1 MTTNTNNEASSST
14 DSQLQA
20 LLNAALAG
28 DGAGG
33 KTADK
38 AEGRGG
44 SKGDGPLTVSGTPA
58 EAAKQPDGAGYKPT
72 AQGAKGPGTAPK
84 ADGSDEN
91 GKEAE
96 GNGKATDGKGKAADG
111 KGKAADKD
119 KKAADDDKN
128 PLKSFTQLIR
138 ERATETDTRPTA
150 TLTLRKIIGGDIL
163 NTEVVRRQIGVFL
176 LATLFVIL
184 YITNRYVC
192 QRDLVQIDKLTKE
205 LKDAKYRALSSNSE
219 LTEKSRESRVLEML
233 RTCRDSTLHIASQPP
248 YIVTVPTDDAK

>member
-1 MTTNTNNEASSST
+1 MTTNTNNEAGSST

-28 DGAGG
+28 DGAGS

-44 SKGDGPLTVSGTPA
+44 SKAGDTPAVSGTQP
-58 EAAKQPDGAGYKPT
+58 ETAKQPGGAGYKPA
-72 AQGAKGPGTAPK
+72 AQGAKGAGTAPK
-84 ADGSDEN
+84 ADGSDE
-91 GKEAE
+91 
-96 GNGKATDGKGKAADG
+96 KGKAAEG
-111 KGKAADKD
+111 KGRTADAKGKDGDKD
-119 KKAADDDKN
+119 KKADGDDKN
-128 PLKSFTQLIR
+128 PLKTFTQLIR

-248 YIVTVPTDDAK
+248 YIVTVPTDEGK

>member
-1 MTTNTNNEASSST
+1 MTTNTNNEASSPA

-28 DGAGG
+28 DGA
-33 KTADK
+33 KDK
-38 AEGRGG
+38 ADDKPEGR
-44 SKGDGPLTVSGTPA
+44 DDTPLTVSGTQP
-58 EAAKQPDGAGYKPT
+58 EAAAKRDSEAPKTT
-72 AQGAKGPGTAPK
+72 AQGAEGPGAGPKGAAP
-84 ADGSDEN
+84 DGKD
-91 GKEAE
+91 KT
-96 GNGKATDGKGKAADG
+96 TDGGKGKAGGGD
-111 KGKAADKD
+111 KGKNAD
-119 KKAADDDKN
+119 AGDDKN
-128 PLKSFTQLIR
+128 PLKTFTQLIR
-138 ERATETDTRPTA
+138 ERATESDTRPTA

-233 RTCRDSTLHIASQPP
+233 RTCRDSTLHIAAQPP
-248 YIVTVPTDDAK
+248 YIVTVPTDEGK

>member
-58 EAAKQPDGAGYKPT
+58 EAAKQPDGADST
-72 AQGAKGPGTAPK
+72 SAAQGAKGSGAAPK
-84 ADGSDEN
+84 ADDSDE
-91 GKEAE
+91 
-96 GNGKATDGKGKAADG
+96 KGKAAEG
-111 KGKAADKD
+111 KSKAAERKGKAADKD
-119 KKAADDDKN
+119 KKSDDDDKN

>member
-28 DGAGG
+28 DGDGS
-33 KTADK
+33 KTDGK
-38 AEGRGG
+38 AEGKTGG
-44 SKGDGPLTVSGTPA
+44 KAEGKADSPLTVSGTKPETA
-58 EAAKQPDGAGYKPT
+58 TQPDGAGSKPT
-72 AQGAKGPGTAPK
+72 AQGAKGPGAAPK
-84 ADGSDEN
+84 ADGSD
-91 GKEAE
+91 
-96 GNGKATDGKGKAADG
+96 GKAKKADGGKGKADG
-111 KGKAADKD
+111 GDKGGKAD
-119 KKAADDDKN
+119 DDDKN
-128 PLKSFTQLIR
+128 PLKTFTQLIR

-248 YIVTVPTDDAK
+248 YIVTVPTDEGK

>member
-1 MTTNTNNEASSST
+1 MTTNTNNEAGSST

-28 DGAGG
+28 DGAGS

-44 SKGDGPLTVSGTPA
+44 SKAGGTPAVSGTQP
-58 EAAKQPDGAGYKPT
+58 ETAKQPGCAGYKPA
-72 AQGAKGPGTAPK
+72 AQGAKGAGTASK
-84 ADGSDEN
+84 ADGSDE
-91 GKEAE
+91 
-96 GNGKATDGKGKAADG
+96 KGKAAEG
-111 KGKAADKD
+111 KGRTADAKGKDGDKD
-119 KKAADDDKN
+119 KKADGDDKN
-128 PLKSFTQLIR
+128 PLKTFTQLIR